1 MPHRP
6 AAATVVVTG
15 ASGWLGQNL
24 VRALA
29 AERERVRCLVP
40 RDDQASPLALIAP
53 VVEVVVGDVR
63 DPATADRLFDG
74 VGAEAAVFH
83 AAAVIHPTRSTREF
97 FDVNVGGTQNAL
109 DRARR
114 SGAARFVHV
123 SPTRRSASTPRPT
136 RCSPRTPRTTP
147 IWATACPSTRP
158 SSCPAGARP
167 GRRAHG
173 HGAGAVVLRP
183 LPAAPPEPVLPHHP
197 PAGSRWW
204 ATARSA
210 ARWPTPTTWSRACC
224 GPRWPTRRPANV
236 LGGGR
241 PPYELREILATVRRA
256 LEAEGLPTSGPET
269 LRLPWAAAR
278 LAEQLDR
285 LAQARGRY
293 LQPLHVLGELNH
305 TIACDVSRARAELG
319 YEPTVELKRA
329 CGPASAGASTTGSSS
344 DGPDRPSPGAA
355 ATSARSWPSA
365 PWPRVTGSAS
375 STSTRRCPWPS
386 ADRQEYVAGDV
397 RDLSALRPPTAS
409 TWCSTTW
416 PRCRWPRTATCSGR

>member
-1 MPHRP
+1 MNDNLPGDVPTGP

-29 AERERVRCLVP
+29 AERDRVRCLVP

-97 FDVNVGGTQNAL
+97 FDVNVGGTQNVL

-123 SPTRRSASTPRPT
+123 SSNSPFGVNASPDEVFTEDSPYDPYLGYGLSKYEAEQLVQRAHDRGDVPTVMVRAPWFYGPYQPPRQSQFFRTIRRGRFPLVGDGTQRRSMAYTDNLVQGLLRAEVADKAPGNAY
-136 RCSPRTPRTTP
+136 
-147 IWATACPSTRP
+147 WVAD
-158 SSCPAGARP
+158 AR
-167 GRRAHG
+167 
-173 HGAGAVVLRP
+173 
-183 LPAAPPEPVLPHHP
+183 
-197 PAGSRWW
+197 
-204 ATARSA
+204 
-210 ARWPTPTTWSRACC
+210 
-224 GPRWPTRRPANV
+224 
-236 LGGGR
+236 
-241 PPYELREILATVRRA
+241 PYELREILATVRRA

-269 LRLPWAAAR
+269 LRLPRAAAR

-319 YEPTVELKRA
+319 YEPTVELEEGMRA
-329 CGPASAGASTTGSSS
+329 SI
-344 DGPDRPSPGAA
+344 R
-355 ATSARSWPSA
+355 
-365 PWPRVTGSAS
+365 
-375 STSTRRCPWPS
+375 
-386 ADRQEYVAGDV
+386 
-397 RDLSALRPPTAS
+397 
-409 TWCSTTW
+409 WCLDH
-416 PRCRWPRTATCSGR
+416 GEQL